1 MRILGSAA
9 NGRSVSLGGGKDNA
23 AGHDLTDDSG
33 SVRTSPAYPHMPS
46 SLAKENM
53 FVNG

>member
-33 SVRTSPAYPHMPS
+33 PVRTSPAYQYMPS

>member
-1 MRILGSAA
+1 
-9 NGRSVSLGGGKDNA
+9 
-23 AGHDLTDDSG
+23 LTDDSG
-33 SVRTSPAYPHMPS
+33 PVRSSPAYQYMPS